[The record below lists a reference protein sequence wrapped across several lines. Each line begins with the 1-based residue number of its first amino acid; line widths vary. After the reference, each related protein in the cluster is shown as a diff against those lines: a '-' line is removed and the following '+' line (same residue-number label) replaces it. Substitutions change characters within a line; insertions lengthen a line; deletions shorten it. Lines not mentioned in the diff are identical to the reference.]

1 VSSKVMSLTTA
12 VEMIEDGSSL
22 AAGGVLLVNKPL
34 RFLDAVGRHGRR
46 GLRYHTFLG
55 SLDVEVLIAHNAV
68 AELHTGYVGFE
79 ELGFAPRYQAA
90 VRDESV
96 RVVEYTEY
104 LFMTGIRAAAAGLP
118 FMPTKGGMGSDL
130 GAELGF
136 VEIEDPYSDCRVM
149 AVPALHPDVAVVHT
163 RLADPLGNVAA
174 PRGRTF
180 LWDYDANVSRA
191 AGRVIAT
198 AEEVVDPE
206 DFRARADGVLLYAHE
221 VDAVVHLPGGAFPS
235 GIGGHS
241 TIDVDA
247 VRRYLAHAE
256 ADTETALAELFT

>member
-1 VSSKVMSLTTA
+1 M
-12 VEMIEDGSSL
+12 
-22 AAGGVLLVNKPL
+22 
-34 RFLDAVGRHGRR
+34 
-46 GLRYHTFLG
+46 
-55 SLDVEVLIAHNAV
+55 
-68 AELHTGYVGFE
+68 
-79 ELGFAPRYQAA
+79 
-90 VRDESV
+90 

-174 PRGRTF
+174 RGAGPSSGTTTPMCRGP
-180 LWDYDANVSRA
+180 RA
-191 AGRVIAT
+191 ASSRPGGGRGS
-198 AEEVVDPE
+198 E

-235 GIGGHS
+235 GIGGNS

-247 VRRYLAHAE
+247 VRRYLAHSD